1 MLAHILLF
9 DPKILDSN
17 EEEEESLEDL
27 LFVNK
32 ILFDVCL
39 LEKSKQFSYDDFVS
53 TLLSMSVYFST
64 NVDWDDNEMTKVQ
77 QKVINGICCLENFEG
92 AST

>member
-1 MLAHILLF
+1 MQSRALLSHILLF

-17 EEEEESLEDL
+17 EEEESLEDL

-32 ILFDVCL
+32 VLFDVCL
-39 LEKSKQFSYDDFVS
+39 LEKSKQMSYDDFVS

-64 NVDWDDNEMTKVQ
+64 NADWDENELKKVQ
-77 QKVINGICCLENFEG
+77 QQKVYTFW
-92 AST
+92 